1 MKYSEAA
8 EAKLSLSLVLFELK
22 LEFLASTSNCNQT
35 TLFIRVKLNKV
46 DLTGLQLG
54 VFHSLSQVVHGNKLV
69 KEAKKKRSAQAM
81 ITL

>member
-8 EAKLSLSLVLFELK
+8 EAKVSLSLVLFELK

-35 TLFIRVKLNKV
+35 TLLSVKLNNV